1 MQIYRI
7 ATVTYTNAF
16 SIIDHIFVSQS
27 LNGYIHK
34 YYSICD
40 EVDNQSDHVP
50 IVIAFQIELEHSLL
64 TSNLH
69 KVRTS
74 WKKAN
79 FDDISEYKSN
89 LDDCLSRIML
99 PYDCLHCTDVLCTN
113 IKHIESVQLL
123 HDNIISATMEASE
136 NIPTTNSKSHKI
148 PGWTEAVQIHKET
161 ALFWRSIWLCNNS
174 PRQGVV
180 ADIMRK
186 TRAKYHYSIR
196 QVKNKELQYKKQ
208 SMARAIAFNNS
219 RDLWTET
226 RKIRKKL
233 SASPNCMDNVTSNEN
248 ISELFAGKY
257 CDLYNSVSFNDDE
270 LEDILNV
277 NAYDVQVK
285 CTDDIVTV
293 LSDNYIHTHS
303 IYVELVSNAINHLKL
318 DKNDCVDGLSSN
330 NFKNGTHLLNVF
342 ISLLFS
348 SMLVHGTAPAG
359 LLLSTLVPLIK
370 NKRGN
375 KCDSNNYRAIAIS
388 SLLGKLFDIIIL
400 KEQYTSLTTDVLQ
413 FGFKPHSSTTICTSL
428 LRDTIEYYNEHG
440 SDCYL
445 LLLDA
450 SKAFDRVEYIKLFRT
465 LRDRKMCPVVLR
477 LIMNMYINQSI
488 QVKWNSIVSA
498 KCYISN
504 GVKQGGCISPT
515 FFSVYLNRLIE
526 TLRKN
531 NIGCRYGSEFM
542 GVYCY
547 ADDLSLL
554 CPSFTGI
561 KEMLRTCELY
571 AEEHKILFNAKK
583 SQLLHFTKSSKS
595 KDPQLFMN
603 DGSIIPYVDTC
614 NHLGNTISIKSD
626 KIILDNAVNDLYMR
640 TNCLLSDFS
649 FSECS
654 TLSHLFN
661 TYCMNIYGSPLW
673 KYYDKKLLELF
684 YVAWR
689 KSLRRVWNIS
699 NVTHNNLLPYIHNCH
714 PIEVI
719 LEKRCS
725 LNIEHKCTGSVI
737 RELCETRDSCN
748 TQFFERKEL
757 LYLIEMLCTN

>member
-1 MQIYRI
+1 M
-7 ATVTYTNAF
+7 
-16 SIIDHIFVSQS
+16 
-27 LNGYIHK
+27 
-34 YYSICD
+34 
-40 EVDNQSDHVP
+40 
-50 IVIAFQIELEHSLL
+50 
-64 TSNLH
+64 
-69 KVRTS
+69 
-74 WKKAN
+74 
-79 FDDISEYKSN
+79 
-89 LDDCLSRIML
+89 
-99 PYDCLHCTDVLCTN
+99 
-113 IKHIESVQLL
+113 
-123 HDNIISATMEASE
+123 
-136 NIPTTNSKSHKI
+136 
-148 PGWTEAVQIHKET
+148 
-161 ALFWRSIWLCNNS
+161 
-174 PRQGVV
+174 
-180 ADIMRK
+180 
-186 TRAKYHYSIR
+186 
-196 QVKNKELQYKKQ
+196 
-208 SMARAIAFNNS
+208 
-219 RDLWTET
+219 
-226 RKIRKKL
+226 
-233 SASPNCMDNVTSNEN
+233 
-248 ISELFAGKY
+248 
-257 CDLYNSVSFNDDE
+257 
-270 LEDILNV
+270 
-277 NAYDVQVK
+277 K

-293 LSDNYIHTHS
+293 ISDNYIHTHS
-303 IYVELVSNAINHLKL
+303 IYVELVSNAISHLKL
-318 DKNDCVDGLSSN
+318 DKNDCVDGLSSD
-330 NFKNGTHLLNVF
+330 NFKNGTHLLNVY

-375 KCDSNNYRAIAIS
+375 KCNSNNYRAIAIS

-400 KEQYTSLTTDVLQ
+400 KEQYTSLSTDVLQ
-413 FGFKPHSSTTICTSL
+413 VGFKPHSPTTICTSL

-445 LLLDA
+445 LLLDT
-450 SKAFDRVEYIKLFRT
+450 SKAFNRVEYIKLFRT
-465 LRDRKMCPVVLR
+465 LRDRKMCLVVLR

-515 FFSVYLNRLIE
+515 FFSVYLNGLIE
-526 TLRKN
+526 IIRKN

-547 ADDLSLL
+547 VDDLSLL
-554 CPSFTGI
+554 RPSFTGI
-561 KEMLRTCELY
+561 KEMLRTCEIY
-571 AEEHKILFNAKK
+571 AEEHKILLMLKK

-614 NHLGNTISIKSD
+614 NHLGYTISIKSD
-626 KIILDNAVNDLYMR
+626 EIILDNAVNDLYMR

-689 KSLRRVWNIS
+689 KSMRTIWNIS
-699 NVTHNNLLPYIHNCH
+699 NVTHNNLLTYIHNCH

-719 LEKRCS
+719 FEKRCIKFVWS
-725 LNIEHKCTGSVI
+725 LFNSNYALYSNILRLSLQNGNSTLGENVRYLMHKYGIVNSDWSQNINILYSKVELYSNRLLNIEHKCTGSVI
-737 RELCETRDSCN
+737 RELCEMQDNCN